1 MAKIKQ
7 ESLRSRVA
15 EQRWRRLM
23 EDQEKKKQQDRIR
36 RVPPPAEDDGL
47 EEFDDED
54 NEFAPIDKSLQRT
67 LKKEAEQRNKQPVI
81 PTFQL
86 GNPSTRKSNKI
97 KSERHNP
104 DSIRVRR
111 VTAMLSQKIQQVL
124 LSGRA
129 GAIFMENSVELDEVV
144 VNASLRH
151 VVVRWH
157 SQGKEQDRKL
167 TAAFNQQRKQIR
179 YLVTQAVRMKYSP
192 DLRFECST
200 KRQQERALDAAF
212 ERARQDWDESLAR
225 SQKSFG

>member
-157 SQGKEQDRKL
+157 SQGKEQVGQEAIGFGRLFFFGGECLLCMGCVYVLAKTATIKKREKKQRRK
-167 TAAFNQQRKQIR
+167 TN
-179 YLVTQAVRMKYSP
+179 
-192 DLRFECST
+192 
-200 KRQQERALDAAF
+200 
-212 ERARQDWDESLAR
+212 
-225 SQKSFG
+225 